1 LHPQA
6 DAEAVSARMAV
17 FIVGGLDALGW
28 LLVCAATF
36 FSQSDPATKALDNF
50 AGFAVTVV
58 FLLTGAPALV
68 LAWRN
73 RAPRLALAL
82 SLGFPT
88 GFVLLFAV
96 AVVAFA

>member
-1 LHPQA
+1 MT
-6 DAEAVSARMAV
+6 ARMAA

-28 LLVCAATF
+28 LLVCAGTF
-36 FSQSDPATKALDNF
+36 LSQSDPATKALDNF

-58 FLLTGAPALV
+58 FLLTGVPALV

-88 GFVLLFAV
+88 GFVLLFTV

>member
-1 LHPQA
+1 MTM
-6 DAEAVSARMAV
+6 RMAA
-17 FIVGGLDALGW
+17 FIIGGLDAAGW

-36 FSQSDPATKALDNF
+36 FSQSDPATKALDTF
-50 AGFAVTVV
+50 AGFAVSVV
-58 FLLTGAPALV
+58 FLLTGVPALV
-68 LAWRN
+68 LAGRN

-82 SLGFPT
+82 ALGFPT

>member
-1 LHPQA
+1 
-6 DAEAVSARMAV
+6 MAA
-17 FIVGGLDALGW
+17 FIIGGLDAAGW
-28 LLVCAATF
+28 LLIYAGTF
-36 FSQSDPATKALDNF
+36 FSQSDPATKGLDNF
-50 AGFAVTVV
+50 AGLAVTVV
-58 FLLTGAPALV
+58 FLLTGVPALA

-96 AVVAFA
+96 AVAAFA

>member
-1 LHPQA
+1 MT
-6 DAEAVSARMAV
+6 ARTATFV
-17 FIVGGLDALGW
+17 VGGLDALGW
-28 LLVCAATF
+28 LLVCAGTF
-36 FSQSDPATKALDNF
+36 LSQSDPATKGLDTF

-58 FLLTGAPALV
+58 FLLTGVPALA

-82 SLGFPT
+82 SLAFPT

-96 AVVAFA
+96 ALADFA

>member
-1 LHPQA
+1 M
-6 DAEAVSARMAV
+6 SARTAA

-28 LLVCAATF
+28 LLVCAGTL
-36 FSQSDPATKALDNF
+36 FSQSDPATKGLDTF
-50 AGFAVTVV
+50 AGLAVSVV
-58 FLLTGAPALV
+58 FLLTGVPALV

-96 AVVAFA
+96 AVIAFA

>member
-1 LHPQA
+1 M
-6 DAEAVSARMAV
+6 SARRAA

-36 FSQSDPATKALDNF
+36 FSQSDPATKGLDTF
-50 AGFAVTVV
+50 AGLAVSVV
-58 FLLTGAPALV
+58 FMLTGLPALA

-73 RAPRLALAL
+73 RAPRLALVLA
-82 SLGFPT
+82 LGFPS

>member
-1 LHPQA
+1 
-6 DAEAVSARMAV
+6 M
-17 FIVGGLDALGW
+17 
-28 LLVCAATF
+28 CAGTF
-36 FSQSDPATKALDNF
+36 LSQSDPATKALDNF
-50 AGFAVTVV
+50 AGYAVTIV

-73 RAPRLALAL
+73 RAPRLALSL

-96 AVVAFA
+96 AVAAFA

>member
-1 LHPQA
+1 MT
-6 DAEAVSARMAV
+6 ARTAA

-28 LLVCAATF
+28 LLVCVGTF
-36 FSQSDPATKALDNF
+36 FSQSDPATKGLDTF
-50 AGFAVTVV
+50 AGLAVSIV
-58 FLLTGAPALV
+58 FLLTGVPALV

-73 RAPRLALAL
+73 RAPRLALVL

-96 AVVAFA
+96 AVAVFA

>member
-1 LHPQA
+1 M
-6 DAEAVSARMAV
+6 SARTAA

-28 LLVCAATF
+28 LLVCAGTL

-50 AGFAVTVV
+50 AGFAVSVV
-58 FLLTGAPALV
+58 FLLTGVPALV
-68 LAWRN
+68 LAWRG

-82 SLGFPT
+82 ALGFPT

-96 AVVAFA
+96 AVAVFA

>member
-1 LHPQA
+1 M
-6 DAEAVSARMAV
+6 SARTAA

-28 LLVCAATF
+28 LLVCAGTF
-36 FSQSDPATKALDNF
+36 FSQSDPATKGLDTF

-58 FLLTGAPALV
+58 FLLTGVPALV

-82 SLGFPT
+82 ALGFPT

>member
-1 LHPQA
+1 M
-6 DAEAVSARMAV
+6 SARTAA

-28 LLVCAATF
+28 LLVCAGTF
-36 FSQSDPATKALDNF
+36 LSQSDPATKGFDVF
-50 AGFAVTVV
+50 AGFAVSVV
-58 FLLTGAPALV
+58 FLLTGAPALL

-82 SLGFPT
+82 ALGFPT

-96 AVVAFA
+96 AIAVFA